1 MIKDY
6 IREHT
11 LQEMNYLKLDKRRKL
26 LLVIELI
33 AFVSAIAIFS
43 TGLVVYRSHFV
54 QFLCIAVCSFI
65 VYIFCYIYDY
75 KIELKAK
82 MAKLKMEFC
91 ENEIKYL
98 DGDFSPFCDGQEY
111 VNPLHLYAYDMDV
124 FGNQS
129 LFHRIDRTK
138 TRKGECLLAALLIKL
153 SKNDVEIRQ
162 RQEAVKELSPKFAW
176 RMEYLSID
184 ASKKLDMSSCGV
196 FLKKPFALQKW
207 QLNRS
212 CLFVINIIVIASLI
226 SGFINPIF
234 AYIFACSFILN
245 NLYALIVCH
254 DMNKVQDSL
263 SNLVKDM
270 KGFMQILSLI
280 KDLDTKS
287 KILCECKSILFNNDA
302 SPNLMCKSIKRICNR
317 IDQRTNI
324 FFLLISNGL
333 FLYDLYT
340 VMRIKKLQCM
350 YIDKIQFWEEQ
361 LGKIDVFVSLSNYAY
376 NSSNVCFPEINLE
389 SEYIFKATE
398 LYHPFLRYEEAVRNN
413 FSLRKNENVILTG
426 ANMSGKSTFLRAIGL
441 NIILA
446 NIGCPTFASSFSLSS
461 IDLCTYMR
469 INDNICQKM
478 SYYKAEIERLRQIMA
493 YVKLN
498 TNTLVFLDEI
508 LKGTNSTDKENG
520 AKIILEALCENNV
533 TVIMSTHDIG
543 LAESFKNKRNFE
555 NYCFEI
561 NLGDKPQSN
570 YVIRKGISKNKNAC
584 ILLNEM
590 LETI

>member
-11 LQEMNYLKLDKRRKL
+11 LQEMSYLKLKRRRKR
-26 LLVIELI
+26 LLVTELI
-33 AFVSAIAIFS
+33 AFVSAIVLGAI
-43 TGLVVYRSHFV
+43 GIVAYAAYLAV
-54 QFLCIAVCSFI
+54 FLGMAAFFFLIYVL
-65 VYIFCYIYDY
+65 CYIYDY
-75 KIELKAK
+75 KIESGIKTIKAR
-82 MAKLKMEFC
+82 MVFC

-138 TRKGECLLAALLIKL
+138 TRNGECQLAALLSEL
-153 SKNDVEIRQ
+153 SDSEAEIRQ
-162 RQEAVKELSPKFAW
+162 RQEAVRELSPKFEW
-176 RMEYLSID
+176 RMEYLSTD
-184 ASKKLDMSSCGV
+184 ACKKLDMASCSD

-207 QLNRS
+207 LMNRS
-212 CLFVINIIVIASLI
+212 CLLVVNIVVIASLI
-226 SGFINPIF
+226 GLFISPVF
-234 AYIFACSFILN
+234 AYIFACSFVLN

-254 DMNKVQDSL
+254 DMNKVQSSL
-263 SNLVKDM
+263 SNLAEDM
-270 KGFMQILSLI
+270 KGFIKILSLI
-280 KDLDTKS
+280 KELDTKS
-287 KILCECKSILFNNDA
+287 KLLCECKNILFNDDA
-302 SPNLMCKSIKRICNR
+302 CPNSMCKSIKRICNR

-340 VMRIKKLQCM
+340 VARIKQIQSI
-350 YIDKIQFWEEQ
+350 YIDKIPLWEEQ
-361 LGKIDVFVSLSNYAY
+361 IGKMDVFVSLSNYAY
-376 NSSNVCFPEINLE
+376 NSSNVCYPEINPE
-389 SEYIFKATE
+389 SECIFKATE
-398 LYHPFLRYEEAVRNN
+398 LYHPFIGYEEAIRND
-413 FSLRKNENVILTG
+413 FSLRKNEKIILTG

-446 NIGCPTFASSFSLSS
+446 NIGCPTFASSFSLSCVS
-461 IDLCTYMR
+461 LCTYMR
-469 INDNICQKM
+469 INDNISKKM
-478 SYYKAEIERLRQIMA
+478 SYYKAEIERLRQIMT
-493 YVKLN
+493 YVKSN

-508 LKGTNSTDKENG
+508 LKGTNSVDKENG
-520 AKIILEALCENNV
+520 AKIIMGALCEYNA

-543 LAESFKNKRNFE
+543 LAESFKGKSGFE

-561 NLGDKPQSN
+561 NLGDKPQRN
-570 YVIRKGISKNKNAC
+570 YVIQKGISRNRNAC